1 MTVNAKELE
10 FILDNTPSEQ
20 NIMLVGKHGIGKSRI
35 LEEYFADKNAKVVT
49 LFLGQMS
56 DPGDL
61 IGLPEK
67 NENTGKTD
75 FMLPYWFPTDGQPVV
90 LFLDELN
97 RARPEVLQTIM
108 DLTLNRKLAGKSLP
122 EGSRIISAV
131 NNGNEYQLTDLDP
144 ALVSRFNIYEFA
156 PTVEDWLDWAR
167 KNQIDRRI
175 ISFIDENPE
184 FLDGDE
190 SYSSSENLERSPD
203 RRSWERVSKI
213 ICKFETLSLL
223 HQPLVSGIIGNRA
236 TSIFFDFVKSHHL
249 PSVEKLLTGDFAENK
264 KLLEDLTFSDF
275 TQLNEAIFRWGEK
288 FSSQANIDNDIN
300 VMNAEEKAAVGKNL
314 TAYFDWF
321 SLKEKKELQA
331 HFASLISASDYPDF
345 LNFILEYAP
354 TLYKKLLE
362 LSDDLSSS

>member
-35 LEEYFADKNAKVVT
+35 LEEYFAYKNARVVT

-67 NENTGKTD
+67 DEKTGKTD

-213 ICKFETLSLL
+213 ISKFENLSFL

-288 FSSQANIDNDIN
+288 LSSQANTNNDKN
-300 VMNAEEKAAVGKNL
+300 VMNAEEKAAAGINL

-331 HFASLISASDYPDF
+331 HFASLVSASDYSDF